1 MRSNC
6 EKFLRGN
13 MTARRLCQKVGVD
26 DLANILE
33 PVFQDLQDAHND
45 IVDKRVRDRCRAVVR
60 GYKAGRVLKE
70 QTAKMLGM
78 SEQAVYE
85 LLSGE
90 PG

>member
-26 DLANILE
+26 DLANVLE
-33 PVFQDLQDAHND
+33 PIFQDLQDAHND
-45 IVDKRVRDRCRAVVR
+45 IVDKRVRDRYRAVVR